1 MWTLPPESPPI
12 PKDFQRAIGGSP
24 LVARILAQRGY
35 HDPQAA
41 RAFMDWRAYT
51 PAPPEALPDLP
62 QAVARLQTA
71 IRSGETIGV
80 WGDFDVDGQTATT
93 LLVQCLRELGANVR
107 YYIPVRARESH
118 GVHVDSLATFLNS
131 GVNLLLTCDTG
142 ISAHAAV
149 DYAATRG
156 VETIITDHHDLSP
169 TLPEAFAVINPK
181 RLPAEHPLATLP
193 GVGVAYKL
201 AEALYAQADLPQAAE
216 KLLDLVALGIVADVA
231 LQVRDTR
238 YLLQRGLEVLRSTP
252 RLGLQAIYEQAQ
264 LNPQYLHEDHIGF
277 TLGPRLNALGRLEDA
292 NWIVEF
298 LLTQDSAL
306 AQSGAERLERL
317 NLKRKLLTDQVFQGA
332 LAQIERDRTLLD
344 HTALVLNHPDWDS
357 GVVGIVASRLVER
370 FQRPVVLI
378 AAPPDGIGRGSA
390 RSVAGVD
397 ISAAI
402 AAQAELLEGFGG
414 HPMAAGVAIRGENI
428 SRFRQ
433 RLSRAIES
441 QRGGQPIETRQF
453 VDAEIPLDALS
464 IEFIRDIERLAPFGA
479 GNPPPLFISRNVCL
493 RLSRAVG
500 AEKEHLIMVVEDAH
514 GTTQKLMWWQGAG
527 WDLPE
532 NRFDLVYRARTST
545 FRGELQTE
553 LEWVDFMPL
562 AETQMQATALQ
573 VEILDYRPSNA
584 PMGLL
589 QNLLHEAD
597 VLVWAEAEARARV
610 AGFDRTK
617 IRACETLVI
626 WTLPPAPEVLH
637 AVLQQAQ
644 PQKVVL
650 FAVEPETAQIEKF
663 LIRLAGAVK
672 YALRHKPTLPIE
684 TLAASVAQT
693 EAAVLAGLHFLAA
706 RGDVTFVREGE
717 MVHLKES
724 GAASVKHSSHSL
736 AYLQQVL
743 DEAAAYRAYFRQA
756 EVLSLLTPSA
766 KRPESN

>member
-12 PKDFQRAIGGSP
+12 PEDFQRAIGGHP
-24 LVARILAQRGY
+24 LVARILVQRGY
-35 HDPQAA
+35 RDPQEA
-41 RAFMDWRAYT
+41 RAFMDWHAYT
-51 PAPPEALPDLP
+51 PTPPEALPDL
-62 QAVARLQTA
+62 QKAVERLQTA
-71 IRSGETIGV
+71 MQTGETIGI

-93 LLVQCLRELGANVR
+93 LLVQCLRELGAKVR

-118 GVHVDSLATFLNS
+118 GVHVDSLAAFLDS
-131 GVNLLLTCDTG
+131 GVQLLLTCDTG
-142 ISAHAAV
+142 TSAHNAV
-149 DYAATRG
+149 EYAAARG
-156 VETIITDHHDLSP
+156 VQTIITDHHDLSP
-169 TLPEAFAVINPK
+169 TLPNAFAIINPK

-201 AEALYAQADLPQAAE
+201 AEALYSRAGIPQSVD

-238 YLLQRGLEVLRSTP
+238 YLLQRGLEALRTTT
-252 RLGLQAIYEQAQ
+252 RLGLQAMYEQAQ
-264 LNPQYLHEDHIGF
+264 LNPLHLHEDHIGF

-298 LLTQDSAL
+298 LLTRDAAL

-332 LAQIERDRTLLD
+332 IAQIERDRSLLEYA
-344 HTALVLNHPDWDS
+344 ALVLNHPDWDS
-357 GVVGIVASRLVER
+357 GVVGIVASRLVDR

-378 AAPPDGIGRGSA
+378 AAPTNGPGRGSA
-390 RSVAGVD
+390 RSVAGID

-402 AAQAELLEGFGG
+402 AAQADLLEGFGG
-414 HPMAAGVAIRGENI
+414 HPMAAGLSIRGENI
-428 SRFRQ
+428 PRFRE
-433 RLSRAIES
+433 RLSKAIES
-441 QRGGQPIETRQF
+441 QQSGIPPETRQLL
-453 VDAEIPLDALS
+453 DAEIPLDAIS

-500 AEKEHLIMVVEDAH
+500 AEKEHLVMVVEDAH

-553 LEWVDFMPL
+553 LEWVDFIPL
-562 AETQMQATALQ
+562 TESQSSAAALQ

-597 VLVWAEAEARARV
+597 ALVWAEAEARERV
-610 AGFDRTK
+610 GGFDRTK
-617 IRACETLVI
+617 IRPCETLVI
-626 WTLPPAPEVLH
+626 WTLPPAPDVLH
-637 AVLQQAQ
+637 AVLQRAN

-650 FAVEPETAQIEKF
+650 FAVEPETTQTEKF
-663 LIRLAGAVK
+663 LIRLAGAAK
-672 YALRHKPTLPIE
+672 YALRQKPVLPLE

-693 EAAVLAGLHFLAA
+693 EAAVVAGLHFLAA
-706 RGDVTFVREGE
+706 RGDLGFIRQND
-717 MVHLKES
+717 MVQLTEATKATHLTPEQ
-724 GAASVKHSSHSL
+724 AL
-736 AYLQQVL
+736 ANLQQIL
-743 DEAAAYRAYFRQA
+743 NETAAYRAYFRHA

-766 KRPESN
+766 RK